1 MILSQ
6 IRGADVGN
14 SMICVIT
21 GLLMR
26 SFAVAAASFQK
37 KFNFKERIFMGVCY
51 SVKSTAVASV
61 AGIIFNESKLLGPE
75 YADY

>member
-1 MILSQ
+1 
-6 IRGADVGN
+6 
-14 SMICVIT
+14 
-21 GLLMR
+21 MR

-61 AGIIFNESKLLGPE
+61 AGIIINESKQLGPD